1 MRTYANLPE
10 LPPPHVQ
17 PAAGEKLQLL
27 SGSRVKFLT
36 DTEGM
41 QRIVVVANTQVPGFR
56 PADYLRQGDYVL
68 HLNHA
73 RHARSC
79 MAVEGT
85 RHAVLVRHNSAEVR
99 GWFVPES
106 FTGFSRV
113 IFVEQSE
120 MVRGSVWFAEWR
132 ERSKK
137 SLTTGFIA
145 ANLCR
150 EKHPGV
156 PLLLLG
162 FDPLRNR
169 GSYRWQGHD
178 WAAEARWYVEKGF
191 SLLPPGAPPVV
202 HQIWLGA
209 PMKEGM
215 QAWVDGV
222 REAACEAGWRH
233 VLWNWSMLRQR
244 FAADPI
250 TPWMERLLEVAP
262 TPATYG
268 LVSDYYKQDLM
279 AAPYGAGTLYLD
291 TDIFVTGKWP
301 QMPTDS
307 DLYMMVE
314 QFRTSK
320 RANGAFWLP
329 ARHSEAPF
337 GAVCAKLRKRI
348 AELFPPVERLT
359 EAAVKRVY
367 EQCAIP
373 RIIGPYY
380 LRKHCF
386 PDWDLAG
393 VKATIFD
400 RDLLSH
406 LSWQHPAAFTH
417 VGTATWRI

>member
-1 MRTYANLPE
+1 MR
-10 LPPPHVQ
+10 VQ
-17 PAAGEKLQLL
+17 PAEGEKLQLL
-27 SGSRVKFLT
+27 RNTFVKFLP

-41 QRIVVVANTQVPGFR
+41 QRIVVVANTSVPGFR
-56 PADYLRQGDYVL
+56 PADYLRPGDYVL

-73 RHARSC
+73 RHAKSC

-99 GWFVPES
+99 GWFAPAA
-106 FTGFSRV
+106 FTGYSRV

-120 MVRGSVWFAEWR
+120 LVRGTAWFAEWR
-132 ERSKK
+132 QRSRK
-137 SLTTGFIA
+137 SLSTGFIA

-150 EKHPGV
+150 ERHPSV

-162 FDPLRNR
+162 FDPLCNR

-178 WAAEARWYVEKGF
+178 WEGEAAWYVEKGF
-191 SLLPPGAPPVV
+191 SLLPPGAPSVV

-215 QAWVDGV
+215 AAWVEGI
-222 REAACEAGWRH
+222 RQGAQEAGWKH
-233 VLWNWSMLRQR
+233 ALWDWSMLRQR
-244 FAADPI
+244 FAADSI

-268 LVSDYYKQDLM
+268 LVSDYYKQALM

-301 QMPTDS
+301 QMPTEGDV
-307 DLYMMVE
+307 YVMTE
-314 QFRTSK
+314 QFRTGL

-337 GAVCAKLRKRI
+337 VTTCARMRERI

-367 EQCAIP
+367 EQHRVP
-373 RIIGPYY
+373 YIIGPYF
-380 LRKHCF
+380 LRKKSY
-386 PDWDLAG
+386 PRWDSAG
-393 VKATIFD
+393 VKSAIFD

-406 LSWQHPAAFTH
+406 LSWKHPASFTH
-417 VGTATWRI
+417 VGTATWK